1 VNINIF
7 NDADE
12 IVDDINSQTQ
22 KALSY
27 RADNVSYFPETTN
40 QYKPESNS
48 MDTIIDHGENTVVK
62 TESFT
67 DSVDYYAAET
77 GRVLIGGLGYVA
89 DKFIGLIDNL
99 DDLIDSPVER
109 LLKNHY
115 GFERGLIDAGKIQSK
130 VASTKIPTTDMTVND
145 WYKDNFEAKTEIG
158 KLLTPIA
165 AEISAFALN
174 NIYLKKAG
182 LALPAAGSNQ
192 WKKYAVDVMRWAT
205 AEGAVGFTMGEDQS
219 SAMLWMADMLG
230 ITDENT
236 LPAVRETYKQLLDSQ
251 APEDEF
257 KLRMMNTLDR
267 FALGASADVLL
278 TFLLKMYKPM
288 IGLGLSST
296 VTFDTSLNN
305 QVKKNIQNLGIE
317 NGK

>member
-1 VNINIF
+1 MNINIF

-62 TESFT
+62 AESFT
-67 DSVDYYAAET
+67 DSVDYYADEA

-99 DDLIDSPVER
+99 DELYEGPTER
-109 LLKNHY
+109 YFAKTFGYDTGKSVGTFKNT
-115 GFERGLIDAGKIQSK
+115 ISK
-130 VASTKIPTTDMTVND
+130 MNLPTTDMTVND

-165 AEISAFALN
+165 AEIEAFALN
-174 NIYLKKAG
+174 NIILKKAG
-182 LALPAAGSNQ
+182 LAIPTAGSNQ

-278 TFLLKMYKPM
+278 SFLLKMYKPM

-305 QVKKNIQNLGIE
+305 QIKKNIQNLGIE